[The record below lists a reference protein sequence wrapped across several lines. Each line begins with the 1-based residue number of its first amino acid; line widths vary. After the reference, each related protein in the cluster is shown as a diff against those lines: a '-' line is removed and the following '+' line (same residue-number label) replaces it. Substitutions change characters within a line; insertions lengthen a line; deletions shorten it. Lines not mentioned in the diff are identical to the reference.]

1 MKIIMKTL
9 TIAVAAFFI
18 AGAPV
23 TFADD
28 DDDDKG
34 GKVDQATAEKIMAKL
49 KDMKC
54 QMDADDIEVEDDG
67 YELDD
72 VICEGGK
79 QFDIMLDKDLNETG
93 RKAE

>member
-1 MKIIMKTL
+1 MKSLLKTL
-9 TIAVAAFFI
+9 AVAFVAFTM
-18 AGAPV
+18 AGPAV
-23 TFADD
+23 SFADD
-28 DDDDKG
+28 DDKIS
-34 GKVDQATAEKIMAKL
+34 KETVEKIMAKL

-79 QFDIMLDKDLNETG
+79 QFDIELDKDLNETG
-93 RKAE
+93 RRAE